1 MALEEGPP
9 LLPEAMALA
18 APSAPAGI
26 RPSGSTA
33 GALLEF
39 RGFAAGQA
47 PLPGVLL
54 LGPGDPAVLAAWL
67 ARALAEAPSS
77 AGFPA
82 ACLRLAPAP
91 WRVPG
96 GAGEAEQVAYRY
108 RISCSRRAE
117 GRLRLQCWRHYGE
130 AIGWQRRC
138 GPMALERFLAH
149 RLEEPWF
156 GRTQARGSAARA

>member
-1 MALEEGPP
+1 MELEEGPP
-9 LLPEAMALA
+9 LLSEPMALA
-18 APSAPAGI
+18 APSAPAGT

-33 GALLEF
+33 GAMLEF

-47 PLPGVLL
+47 PLPRVLL
-54 LGPGDPAVLAAWL
+54 FGPGDPAVLAAWL
-67 ARALAEAPSS
+67 ARALAEAPSP

-91 WRVPG
+91 WRVPA
-96 GAGEAEQVAYRY
+96 GAEAAEQAAYRY
-108 RISCSRRAE
+108 RISCSRRA
-117 GRLRLQCWRHYGE
+117 GGGLRLQCWRHYGE

-149 RLEEPWF
+149 RSAAAPS
-156 GRTQARGSAARA
+156 GRPQAWGSAARA